1 MSKVIDITDKLNFEE
16 KPKLKVKDKEFEV
29 NDSAVTMLKIL
40 PKLKGDVTPEIINEL
55 FEFLF
60 TEKERTKIEKLN
72 LNFKDFSTFVMEAVA
87 LVAGVEE
94 TEGETATPATT

>member
-60 TEKERTKIEKLN
+60 AEKDRAEIEKLS
-72 LNFKDFSTFVMEAVA
+72 LNFKGFSTLVMEAVT
-87 LVAGVEE
+87 LVVGGEE